1 MKSFNLDIN
10 GSNYKLLG
18 YEDKD
23 IYESHLKDLSLYQC
37 IQYDYVIDIGANIGL
52 NTIFFAQQA
61 THVFAFEPNRDS
73 FNLMVDN
80 LQLNEIV
87 NVSPFNLGCGSKQMT
102 AKLVKYSQNR
112 SSDFILVNEFIPHSD
127 YDLES
132 IDIINL
138 DYFVNKHRLDKF
150 DLIKIDVEGYELS
163 VLAGAVETLRI
174 FQPVVILEMN
184 SFCLNVLQF
193 MPLPTF
199 IKSLKR
205 IFPYL
210 FAIEGLSFLDLH
222 SDNDVYHVMYEN
234 VVNKRYFTVLGCFT
248 EAQIDKFKKEFTYG
262 V

>member
-1 MKSFNLDIN
+1 VKSFTLDIN

-18 YEDKD
+18 YEDKN
-23 IYESHLKDLSLYQC
+23 IYEGHLKDLSLYQC

-52 NTIFFAQQA
+52 TTIFFAQQA
-61 THVFAFEPNRDS
+61 LHVVAFEPNRDS
-73 FNLMVDN
+73 FDLMVDN
-80 LQLNEIV
+80 LESNEIV
-87 NVSPFNLGCGSKQMT
+87 NVSPLNLGCGSQQMT

-112 SSDFILVNEFIPHSD
+112 SSDFILVNDFIPHSD
-127 YDLES
+127 YDAES
-132 IDIINL
+132 IDIIDL
-138 DYFVNKHRLDKF
+138 DYFVSKQKLDKI

-184 SFCLNVLQF
+184 SFCLNVLESIA
-193 MPLPTF
+193 LPTF

-210 FAIEGLSFLDLH
+210 FAIDGLSFLDLH

-234 VVNKRYFTVLGCFT
+234 VVNKRYFTVLGCFA
-248 EAQIDKFKKEFTYG
+248 EAQIDNFKKEFT
-262 V
+262 